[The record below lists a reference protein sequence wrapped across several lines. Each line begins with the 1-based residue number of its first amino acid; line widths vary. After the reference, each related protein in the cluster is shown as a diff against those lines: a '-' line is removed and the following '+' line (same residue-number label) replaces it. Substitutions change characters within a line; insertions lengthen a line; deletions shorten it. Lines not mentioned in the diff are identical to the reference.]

1 MNIKSNNKCE
11 KVRKVNKKKK
21 VYTLFGDLYTE
32 LSSCRAVTA
41 TEEWVRSAQ
50 LIFKVKEEK

>member
-50 LIFKVKEEK
+50 LIF